1 VTIDPD
7 LQREWR
13 QFRLLSRDS
22 VRRMLDRVVLSR
34 ESDPVQFA
42 LWGAVLAVTPP
53 LLVGVRKL
61 TQYAFLQA
69 VDRVNPALTERIL
82 TAERIFFVLYGM
94 LASALLAALVWEALY
109 PDRRDQEIVGVLP
122 VRARILAAA
131 RLSAAVVVSVVFA
144 AAINL
149 PAAIFYSVGSLAHPV
164 GALPR
169 VLAGH
174 VVATTSGCAFVF
186 LTLVAVR
193 GIVAIGAGE
202 RVANKAALLLQFV
215 TIVLLVETF
224 LFLPYVVLR
233 LVGTMQ
239 TAGASSMFPPV
250 WFTALYFWI
259 ADGQE
264 AFAGPA
270 AVAISAT
277 AAAAV
282 LAVLVSLGPA
292 AWMGRRALLIRSRD
306 RVNPLMIA
314 AGAVATLCTRRPA
327 VRSLFLF
334 GVASLT
340 RNRRHV
346 LTLAR
351 YLGMA
356 IAAGILSVIGAV
368 LRRTFQFAE
377 PQPYLLAIP
386 LVFMFFAVFGLRTAI
401 AIPSDVEANWPFR
414 LATPTIDAA
423 MRASRLLIVCFGI
436 VPIVLAWTLLTVAVW
451 PAGIAL
457 RASALDFAAGLLV
470 MEVSLIGWTRI
481 PFATPHEPAPETL
494 KYRWMWYLLFLLLF
508 AKGGA
513 SLEFAAVQSTTVT
526 LSSLLVAGIAIVA
539 LRTWRRRQGRRLA
552 PTFETAANPIEAL
565 NLSEAVN

>member
-1 VTIDPD
+1 
-7 LQREWR
+7 
-13 QFRLLSRDS
+13 
-22 VRRMLDRVVLSR
+22 
-34 ESDPVQFA
+34 
-42 LWGAVLAVTPP
+42 VTPP

-61 TQYAFLQA
+61 TQYAFMQA

-122 VRARILAAA
+122 VRARTLASA
-131 RLSAAVVVSVVFA
+131 RLSAAVVVSVAFA

-149 PAAIFYSVGSLAHPV
+149 PAAFFYSVGSLAHPV
-164 GALPR
+164 GTLPR
-169 VLAGH
+169 VLTGH
-174 VVATTSGCAFVF
+174 VVATASGCAFVF
-186 LTLVAVR
+186 LTLVALR

-224 LFLPYVVLR
+224 LFLPYVVLK
-233 LVGTMQ
+233 LVQTMQ
-239 TAGASSMFPPV
+239 TAGGSSSMLPPV

-259 ADGQE
+259 AEGHG

-292 AWMGRRALLIRSRD
+292 AWMARRALMIRSRD
-306 RVNPLMIA
+306 RVNPLMVA
-314 AGAVATLCTRRPA
+314 AGAVATLCARRPA

-356 IAAGILSVIGAV
+356 IAAAILSVIGAV
-368 LRRTFQFAE
+368 LRRTFQLAE

-386 LVFMFFAVFGLRTAI
+386 LVFIFFAVFGLRTAI

-423 MRASRLLIVCFGI
+423 MRASRLLIVCIGI

-513 SLEFAAVQSTTVT
+513 SLEFAAVQSTTAT
-526 LSSLLVAGIAIVA
+526 LSSLLVAGIAIAA
-539 LRTWRRRQGRRLA
+539 LRAWRRRQGRRLA
-552 PTFETAANPIEAL
+552 PTFETATNPIEAL